1 MPVGVD
7 APKEVQEEDASI
19 SGVGKKDD
27 APAVGVPG
35 VARLQVVELLL
46 LGPIEDSDGRLRRG
60 RSPGRMVPFVASDD
74 VLAAFGDDCIGK
86 LAML

>member
-19 SGVGKKDD
+19 SGVGKDN
-27 APAVGVPG
+27 APDVGVPG

-46 LGPIEDSDGRLRRG
+46 LGSIEEWEGRLSG
-60 RSPGRMVPFVASDD
+60 
-74 VLAAFGDDCIGK
+74 
-86 LAML
+86 